1 MPSLSK
7 SLFIAGALILIAG
20 CRKAPGPP
28 SPEYE
33 EAYRIH
39 EKLYVAQ
46 LDEAYGAP
54 QMDRAL
60 ELLKQVKSSSSD
72 APDAR
77 RLIAAIELGKQ
88 QFARQAEEDKKRK
101 AALSQP
107 AAAGPKIDSAAIVA
121 SALPRTDAGPATS
134 AAAVPDLDGGV
145 GAPDPYGPG
154 ASLGA
159 LSRELGG
166 CLADSGNTFTER
178 GTGRLGQIYQIS
190 DSRYCQG
197 KAPGLQGQVML
208 FINDVLFRKM
218 PYTELGIEKVNL
230 GPGSAPKP
238 SAASQAADAGAQDK
252 LTYVPSGVPAPP
264 GTQPINGA
272 PGGSPAAPPP
282 PSLEYTGPKPEQPQP
297 TY

>member
-7 SLFIAGALILIAG
+7 WLFIAGALVVFTG

-46 LDEAYGAP
+46 LDEAYGSP

-60 ELLKQVKSSSSD
+60 ELLKQVKAGSSD
-72 APDAR
+72 AADAR

-88 QFARQAEEDKKRK
+88 QFARQADEDKKRK

-107 AAAGPKIDSAAIVA
+107 VTAGPKIDSAAIVA
-121 SALPRTDAGPATS
+121 SALPRSDAGPA
-134 AAAVPDLDGGV
+134 AAAVVADADGGA

-159 LSRELGG
+159 LNRELGG
-166 CLADSGNTFTER
+166 CLTDSGNTFTER
-178 GTGRLGQIYQIS
+178 GTSRLGQIYQIS

-197 KAPGLQGQVML
+197 KVPGLQGQVML
-208 FINDVLFRKM
+208 FINGVLFRKM
-218 PYTELGIEKVNL
+218 PYTELGIEKINL
-230 GPGSAPKP
+230 APGSGPKP
-238 SAASQAADAGAQDK
+238 SAAAGQAADAGAQNK
-252 LTYVPSGVPAPP
+252 LTYVPSGVPAPA

-272 PGGSPAAPPP
+272 PGGSPAAPAPS
-282 PSLEYTGPKPEQPQP
+282 SLEYTGPKPEQPQP